1 MWAMPDMAP
10 NCKKMHLEKL
20 HRNIEVLVLSC
31 FGILLGFFTLTYSQN
46 EDMGIFLSE
55 TSLISKGHR
64 VYAGIMEIKD
74 PLFLWSGGISNW
86 LFGSRAPFLL
96 DAFFVMI
103 SPVIAYG
110 FARSC
115 KASKNWAMVSA
126 VLFAGSLSGTY
137 YQSLRTGTV
146 ALVLIVCTLWAA
158 QNNRWT
164 LSGVLS
170 VLVIGFKM
178 AYAPALLG
186 LAALLIGKHFLKRL
200 APFLV
205 GSITTALAV
214 LFMLWIRGELG
225 GFFFMVRTN
234 FVYRKIYPEIIGF
247 PPGISGHLRVINSY
261 SSSFNV
267 LVLIF
272 LIMTIATCLMFRR
285 GDRNKISI
293 GLCLTVFGCLVT
305 LLSSAMWIHHLQIL
319 ALVSVSI
326 AVVSGS
332 YVRTSERSPAHIDR
346 IVGAVVI
353 VMLFMSLNVTGWKIP
368 VRPQTPIS
376 QWFSPNWVEPGE
388 ITFLKT
394 SKIDF
399 KEELNFARLGPNDD
413 LGLAA
418 FLTKDWRLAC
428 RDYGQYGHET
438 QQMVDEIIDCL
449 VHKPNY
455 VFVSPGFYALERFS
469 GTYSSL
475 KSLVSAALKKN
486 FECVDIQQRPG
497 SKFCTRILLQ
507 SD

>member
-1 MWAMPDMAP
+1 MPDMAP
-10 NCKKMHLEKL
+10 NYKKMHLEKL
-20 HRNIEVLVLSC
+20 HQNIEVLVLSC

-64 VYAGIMEIKD
+64 IYTGIMEIKD

-86 LFGSRAPFLL
+86 IFGSRAPFLL

-186 LAALLIGKHFLKRL
+186 IAALLIGKHFFKRL
-200 APFLV
+200 VPFLV
-205 GSITTALAV
+205 GSITTAFAV
-214 LFMLWIRGELG
+214 LLLLWIRGELG

-234 FVYRKIYPEIIGF
+234 FVYRETYPEIIGF
-247 PPGISGHLRVINSY
+247 PAGLSGHIRVINSY

-267 LVLIF
+267 LALIF
-272 LIMTIATCLMFRR
+272 VIMVLATGLMFRR
-285 GDRNKISI
+285 GHNTKIATA
-293 GLCLTVFGCLVT
+293 LCLTIFGCIVT
-305 LLSSAMWIHHLQIL
+305 LLSSAMWIHHLQLL

-326 AVVSGS
+326 SVISG
-332 YVRTSERSPAHIDR
+332 YYAGISESSPAHIDR
-346 IVGAVVI
+346 LVGALVI
-353 VMLFMSLNVTGWKIP
+353 VMLFVSLNVTGWKIP
-368 VRPQTPIS
+368 IRPQMSIS
-376 QWFSPNWVEPGE
+376 HWLSPQWVEPGE

-394 SKIDF
+394 SRIDL

-418 FLTKDWRLAC
+418 FLTRDWRLVC
-428 RDYGQYGHET
+428 HDYAQYGHET
-438 QQMVDEIIDCL
+438 PAMVNVIIDCL
-449 VHKPNY
+449 IDKPNY
-455 VFVSPGFYALERFS
+455 VFVSPGFYGLERAS

-475 KSLVSAALKKN
+475 KSRVTMALASN
-486 FECVDIQQRPG
+486 FQCVDIEQRPG
-497 SKFCTRILLQ
+497 SKFCTRISLQ